1 MEERQEGEER
11 DEQEGL
17 PIPLV
22 FMNSDTKGPMTH
34 CIQCDYDVMRS
45 DRFYMIE
52 KVFKRYP
59 AMDRVEVLFE
69 YAICSHCYE
78 KMKDGLSAESMTNL
92 SKYMFEN
99 TDFQAMSTRIEEH
112 PDDPEK
118 WLSHCM
124 IKGTPKEEMSEFQMG
139 ACFKGDRLVT
149 NFMPPFMIGNLA
161 MEEMNGLLSKET
173 KDEMDGFMDD
183 NFGVPP
189 ELRKDLV
196 LI

>member
-1 MEERQEGEER
+1 MEEREE
-11 DEQEGL
+11 QQTPEGL
-17 PIPLV
+17 PIPEV
-22 FMNSDTKGPMTH
+22 FLSSDTKAPLTH
-34 CIQCDYDVMRS
+34 CIQCDYDLMKG

-52 KVFKRYP
+52 KVFKRY
-59 AMDRVEVLFE
+59 AALDKTEVLFE

-78 KMKDGLSAESMTNL
+78 KMKESLSVESMFNL
-92 SKYMFEN
+92 SNYMMEN
-99 TDFQAMSTRIEEH
+99 TDFAAMQKRIEEH

-124 IKGTPKEEMSEFQMG
+124 IKGTPKEDMTEFQMG
-139 ACFKGDRLVT
+139 ACFKGDRLAT
-149 NFMPPFMIGNLA
+149 NFMPPFMIGELA

-183 NFGVPP
+183 HFGVPP